1 MEIVHQFAEAL
12 DQDDYDTAL
21 RLLEPDATY
30 QRDMDLIRGA
40 PAIVDSFRAVSEWGR
55 RNLDALEYYHE
66 IDDEGSPLEI
76 SFIDILRSEGDAL
89 EIRHSVHLAIAKSGL
104 IGQLLFVRPPG
115 EKEILD
121 EFFQRH
127 QLQPPGRPA
136 SLSD

>member
-1 MEIVHQFAEAL
+1 VEIVHRFAEAL
-12 DQDDYDTAL
+12 DRDDYDTAL

-40 PAIVDSFRAVSEWGR
+40 CAIVNSFRTVSEWGR
-55 RNLDALEYYHE
+55 QNLDALEYYHE
-66 IDDEGSPLEI
+66 IDDEASPAEI

-115 EKEILD
+115 EKEVLD
-121 EFFQRH
+121 EFFRRH
-127 QLQPPGRPA
+127 HLNPPGRPA
-136 SLSD
+136 SPSG